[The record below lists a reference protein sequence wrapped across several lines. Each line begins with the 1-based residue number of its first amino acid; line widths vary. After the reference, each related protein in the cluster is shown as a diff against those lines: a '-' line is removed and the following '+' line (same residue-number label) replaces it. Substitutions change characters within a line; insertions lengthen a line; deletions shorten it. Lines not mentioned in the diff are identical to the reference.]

1 MEELISGVT
10 DEGLKTKLL
19 LLTSNLKK
27 SKFEP
32 KIEPMFASIVATFQS
47 WWDTKKPNIM
57 RELSQKDNY
66 KLKGPNFKFEGIILE
81 TDITTFYKRGD
92 DIFVDIFVEWFTRSG
107 SSGER
112 TYNMQ
117 AGREVQPAQEDT
129 SRGEGPIFHQ
139 VWTAT
144 LIALFSNDDSG
155 VKLEFIKGELSQW
168 WYLPANPC
176 CNIWDE
182 YMGFLSDY
190 LNLLEEEKKDKVETE
205 TEILLR
211 FINDARKSF
220 LGIKLLPHQTT
231 DFTDLDVGIISL
243 REAIAS
249 EKGRECVYE
258 DDVEKTCKF
267 TDLEHRAS
275 DLNDY
280 REVEIKADKL
290 IDWAIKYSESLVREA
305 SGGGK
310 NKKSKRSKRHQ
321 YISKS
326 KTQKKTQKGG
336 RKLKKIKKRIHK
348 SKKMNTSRGKNKALE
363 KLWTD
368 MSNMKKYVYIMK
380 DGSYQIKSVEPS
392 YKGQRGSDF
401 HHKYCLPMIE
411 KANNDDSVKAILTAG
426 NSFDGYEQLYDDV
439 GRGGSPSVDQ
449 VLKDY
454 KKYWKYQIDGKLYTC

>member
-32 KIEPMFASIVATFQS
+32 KIEPMFASIVAAFQS
-47 WWDTKKPNIM
+47 WWDTNKGKIM

-66 KLKGPNFKFEGIILE
+66 KLKGPNFKFEGITLE
-81 TDITTFYKRGD
+81 TNDTTFYKDEDSD
-92 DIFVDIFVEWFTRSG
+92 DICVDILVYWFTRSG

-112 TYNMQ
+112 TCNMQ
-117 AGREVQPAQEDT
+117 AGRKVQPAQEDAG
-129 SRGEGPIFHQ
+129 RGEGMIFCQ

-155 VKLEFIKGELSQW
+155 VKLEFIKGDLSQW

-182 YMGFLSDY
+182 YMDFLSDE
-190 LNLLEEEKKDKVETE
+190 LTALESEKTHEKIETLLEIINGMRKK
-205 TEILLR
+205 
-211 FINDARKSF
+211 FYGINV
-220 LGIKLLPHQTT
+220 LPHQTT
-231 DFTDLDVGIISL
+231 NFTDLDDGILSL

-249 EKGRECVYE
+249 KKGRKCVYK
-258 DDVEKTCKF
+258 DDEEPTCEF
-267 TDLEHRAS
+267 TDLEDDVS

-280 REVEIKADKL
+280 REVRIKADKL

-336 RKLKKIKKRIHK
+336 RKLKKIKKRSHK

-368 MSNMKKYVYIMK
+368 MSNMKKYVFIMK
-380 DGSYQIKSVEPS
+380 DGSYQIKSLLPS
-392 YKGQRGSDF
+392 YKGKRGSDF
-401 HHKYCLPMIE
+401 HRKYCLPMIE
-411 KANNDDSVKAILTAG
+411 KANNDDSVKMILTAG
-426 NSFDGYEQLYDDV
+426 NSFDGYERLYDDV
-439 GRGGSPSVDQ
+439 GNSSVDS

-454 KKYWKYQIDGKLYTC
+454 KKYWKYQIDRKLYTC